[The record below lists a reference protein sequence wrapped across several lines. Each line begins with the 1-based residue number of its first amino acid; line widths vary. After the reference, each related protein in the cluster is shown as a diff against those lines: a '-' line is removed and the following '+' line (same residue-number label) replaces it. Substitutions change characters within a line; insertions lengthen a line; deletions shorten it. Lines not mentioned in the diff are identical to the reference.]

1 MAELEG
7 FVRALRQQPKNVV
20 YQDYEGED
28 DFSLWLQGYREKI
41 RSGYG
46 YTAAQDDEVNA
57 EVVQGIS
64 GKLKPGTPLDTYN
77 RIPEDIKANYDQLV
91 EKLTQEFLDPQEKR
105 KFLRDFSFNKRKR
118 GQSIQ
123 EFKQE
128 IMNYQRRY
136 SDLGAD
142 KIMVGQDSV
151 DNEAKVR
158 DGIRRFMTGM
168 RDKNGRKNKD
178 LRTFLNYRL
187 MDDEDFTWENAIDI
201 TVRWEASN
209 DIVSSSS
216 SSSDDEDTG
225 VVAAVESSRGAREK
239 EKKRRSRRKKKP
251 ATQSANVTAVDE
263 EMEGLSL
270 SLTALGEQVE
280 ANSRDIA
287 EIKDHLERTDADM
300 ASWRDETTS
309 TLDRIL
315 NIVESPYQ
323 GQPQLYQGMVYY
335 Q

>member
-128 IMNYQRRY
+128 IMNHQRRY

-168 RDKNGRKNKD
+168 RDKNGRKNRELEKA
-178 LRTFLNYRL
+178 LNYRL
-187 MDDEDFTWENAIDI
+187 MDDEDLTWENAVD
-201 TVRWEASN
+201 TAVRWEGAN
-209 DIVSSSS
+209 NIES
-216 SSSDDEDTG
+216 SSSDDEDAG
-225 VVAAVESSRGAREK
+225 VVALVEDSTGARQKKK
-239 EKKRRSRRKKKP
+239 EKRRRKKKP
-251 ATQSANVTAVDE
+251 TTLNADVSALNEA
-263 EMEGLSL
+263 MEGMSL
-270 SLTALGEQVE
+270 SLGTLGEQVE

-300 ASWRDETTS
+300 ASWREETTS

-315 NIVESPYQ
+315 HIVEGPYEEP
-323 GQPQLYQGMVYY
+323 PQLYQGMVYY